1 MAQWLKEYGI
11 TDQAMK
17 HLSIPAPRE
26 ASIAVA
32 RELLWYVQRSGD
44 DVEALVRRARLSH
57 PARALLDPRWTGRLS
72 RLEFSALYAEAAWA
86 LDAHAA
92 RQEGREPLR
101 KAEFDLF
108 CHCLITCRTLREV
121 IARATAFQTMLIPR
135 MGRLEL
141 VEQGDVA
148 EFRMT
153 TLRTKRNVS
162 AYVSD
167 LTGLST
173 HHRLFGWLIGAD
185 IRILSVG
192 FHYPPLVS
200 RECASRLMLHPVI
213 HRAPENSLRF
223 PARYLDLPV
232 VRTPAELERL
242 LERFPFDLEEILS
255 KEALLSEKVR
265 VVLHS
270 ALARGEPL
278 PIGTAI
284 ARQFHLSPATLKR
297 RLAEEGFTLGDLK
310 NACRVDLARALLGDG
325 GLAIGDVAQRVG
337 FSDSTTFSRAFRQW
351 TGHSPGA
358 WRSHGAAAER
368 VPLAT

>member
-1 MAQWLKEYGI
+1 
-11 TDQAMK
+11 MK

-32 RELLWYVQRSGD
+32 RELLWYVQRNGD

-57 PARALLDPRWTGRLS
+57 PAHALLDPRWTGRLS

-101 KAEFDLF
+101 KTEFDLF
-108 CHCLITCRTLREV
+108 CQCLITCRTLRDA

-141 VEQGDVA
+141 IEQGDVA

-153 TLRTKRNVS
+153 TFRTKRNVS

-173 HHRLFGWLIGAD
+173 HHRLFGWLIGED

-232 VRTPAELERL
+232 IRTPAELERL

-278 PIGTAI
+278 PTGAGI

-297 RLAEEGFTLGDLK
+297 RLAEEGFTLGELK

-325 GLAIGDVAQRVG
+325 GLTIGAVAQRVG

-358 WRSHGAAAER
+358 WRSRGPAAEHP
-368 VPLAT
+368 PLAI

>member
-1 MAQWLKEYGI
+1 
-11 TDQAMK
+11 MK
-17 HLSIPAPRE
+17 HLSIPAPRQ
-26 ASIAVA
+26 ASIPVA
-32 RELLWYVQRSGD
+32 RELLRYVVAAGGD
-44 DVEALVRRARLSH
+44 AEALVRRAGLSH
-57 PARALLDPRWTGRLS
+57 PARALLDPRWTGQLS

-86 LDAHAA
+86 LDGYAA
-92 RQEGREPLR
+92 RQEEREPLT
-101 KAEFDLF
+101 KQEFDLF
-108 CHCLITCRTLREV
+108 CQCLITCRTLRDV

-141 VEQGDVA
+141 AEKGDVA
-148 EFRMT
+148 EFHMVT
-153 TLRTKRNVS
+153 FRTRRNVS

-173 HHRLFGWLIGAD
+173 HHRLFGWLIGED

-192 FHYPPLVS
+192 FRYPQLVS
-200 RECASRLMLHPVI
+200 PACASVLMLHPVI
-213 HRAPENSLRF
+213 HNAAENFLRF
-223 PARYLDLPV
+223 PARYLELPV
-232 VRTPAELERL
+232 IRTPAELERL
-242 LERFPFDLEEILS
+242 LERFPFDLEEIIS

-278 PIGTAI
+278 PTGQAI

-297 RLAEEGFTLGDLK
+297 RLAEEGFTLVALK
-310 NACRVDLARALLGDG
+310 NACRGDLARALLGDG

-351 TGHSPGA
+351 TGHAPGA
-358 WRSHGAAAER
+358 WRMRDEAP
-368 VPLAT
+368 VQPLPLADAAPG

>member
-1 MAQWLKEYGI
+1 
-11 TDQAMK
+11 MK
-17 HLSIPAPRE
+17 HLSIPAPRQ
-26 ASIAVA
+26 ASIPVA
-32 RELLWYVQRSGD
+32 RELLRYVVAAGGD
-44 DVEALVRRARLSH
+44 AEALVRRAGLSH
-57 PARALLDPRWTGRLS
+57 PARALLDPRWTGQLS

-86 LDAHAA
+86 LDGYAA
-92 RQEGREPLR
+92 RQEGREPLT
-101 KAEFDLF
+101 KQEFDLF
-108 CHCLITCRTLREV
+108 CQCLITCRTLRDV

>member
-1 MAQWLKEYGI
+1 
-11 TDQAMK
+11 MK

-32 RELLWYVQRSGD
+32 RELLWYVQRNGD

-57 PARALLDPRWTGRLS
+57 PAHALLDPRWTGRLS

-92 RQEGREPLR
+92 RQEGREPLT
-101 KAEFDLF
+101 KTEFDLF
-108 CHCLITCRTLREV
+108 CQCLITCRTLREA

-135 MGRLEL
+135 MGKLEL
-141 VEQGDVA
+141 TEQGEIA
-148 EFRMT
+148 EFRMVT
-153 TLRTKRNVS
+153 FRTKRNVS

-173 HHRLFGWLIGAD
+173 HHRLFSWLIGED

-192 FHYPPLVS
+192 FRYPPLVS

-213 HRAPENSLRF
+213 HHAPENSLRF
-223 PARYLDLPV
+223 PAGYLDLPL

-278 PIGTAI
+278 PTGTAI

-310 NACRVDLARALLGDG
+310 NACRGDLAQALLGDG
-325 GLAIGDVAQRVG
+325 GLTIGAVAQRVG

-351 TGHSPGA
+351 TGHAPGA
-358 WRSHGAAAER
+358 WRDRHPAA
-368 VPLAT
+368 